1 MADGELENSCM
12 KTHRQALKILGAS
25 VVAVAAAACGNSGG
39 TPSSSNTSGTSTPAA
54 TPSATT
60 PTTGTSTST
69 GGSASS
75 AITANWTAFFNFKT
89 PTAKRIAL
97 LENGSQFSSI
107 IKGQAGQ
114 GLASTANAKVLS
126 VSNVTASQA
135 TVKYNILLGTTPAL
149 TNQSGTAVFQDGTW
163 KVGDGSFCGLLKL
176 EGLKPLPPA
185 CSSAG

>member
-1 MADGELENSCM
+1 M

-25 VVAVAAAACGNSGG
+25 VVAVAAAACGSSGG
-39 TPSSSNTSGTSTPAA
+39 TPSSSNTSATPAPA
-54 TPSATT
+54 TTPSAT
-60 PTTGTSTST
+60 GTSAAT

-75 AITANWTAFFNFKT
+75 AIAANWTAFFNFKT

-126 VSNVTASQA
+126 VTNVTASQA

-149 TNQSGTAVFQDGTW
+149 TNQTGTAVFQDGTW

-176 EGLKPLPPA
+176 EQLKPLPSA
-185 CSSAG
+185 CSAG

>member
-1 MADGELENSCM
+1 M

-25 VVAVAAAACGNSGG
+25 VVAVAAAACGSSGG
-39 TPSSSNTSGTSTPAA
+39 TPSSSNTSASSAPAT
-54 TPSATT
+54 TPSAT
-60 PTTGTSTST
+60 GTSAAT

-75 AITANWTAFFNFKT
+75 AIAANWTAFFNFKT

-126 VSNVTASQA
+126 VTNVTASQA

-149 TNQSGTAVFQDGTW
+149 TNQTGTAVYQDGTW
-163 KVGDGSFCGLLKL
+163 KVGDGSFCGLLRL
-176 EGLKPLPPA
+176 EQLKPLPSA
-185 CSSAG
+185 CSAG

>member
-1 MADGELENSCM
+1 M
-12 KTHRQALKILGAS
+12 KTHRQALTVLGAS
-25 VVAVAAAACGNSGG
+25 VVAVAAAACGSSGG
-39 TPSSSNTSGTSTPAA
+39 TPPSSSPSTTPAA
-54 TPSATT
+54 TPSATS
-60 PTTGTSTST
+60 PSAGTSSP

-75 AITANWTAFFNFKT
+75 AIAANWTAFFNFKT

-97 LENGSQFSSI
+97 LENGSQFATI

-126 VSNVTASQA
+126 VSNVSTSQA

-149 TNQSGTAVFQDGTW
+149 TNQMGTAVFQDGTW
-163 KVGDGSFCGLLKL
+163 KVGDGSFCGLLHL

>member
-39 TPSSSNTSGTSTPAA
+39 TPSSSNTSSTSTPAA

-60 PTTGTSTST
+60 GTSSSAC
-69 GGSASS
+69 GSASS

-149 TNQSGTAVFQDGTW
+149 TNQTGTAVFQDGTW

>member
-1 MADGELENSCM
+1 M
-12 KTHRQALKILGAS
+12 KTHRQALNILGAS
-25 VVAVAAAACGNSGG
+25 VVAVAAAACSSSGP
-39 TPSSSNTSGTSTPAA
+39 PSSSNTSGTSAPAA

-60 PTTGTSTST
+60 GTSSST

-149 TNQSGTAVFQDGTW
+149 TNQTGTAVFQDGTW
-163 KVGDGSFCGLLKL
+163 KVGDGSFCGLLTL

>member
-1 MADGELENSCM
+1 MN
-12 KTHRQALKILGAS
+12 THRQALTVLGAS
-25 VVAVAAAACGNSGG
+25 VAAVALAACGSSGG
-39 TPSSSNTSGTSTPAA
+39 TPSSSNTSAPPAS
-54 TPSATT
+54 TPSAPS
-60 PTTGTSTST
+60 PTT
-69 GGSASS
+69 ASS
-75 AITANWTAFFNFKT
+75 APAGSGSPSSAIAANWTAFFNFKT
-89 PTAKRIAL
+89 PTAKRVAL

-149 TNQSGTAVFQDGTW
+149 TNQTGTAVFQDGTW

-176 EGLKPLPPA
+176 EGLKPLPAA

>member
-12 KTHRQALKILGAS
+12 KTHRQALTVLGAS
-25 VVAVAAAACGNSGG
+25 AVAVAAAACGSSGG
-39 TPSSSNTSGTSTPAA
+39 TPPSSSTSTTPPAPTQNA
-54 TPSATT
+54 TSPS
-60 PTTGTSTST
+60 TGTSSPA
-69 GGSASS
+69 GGASS
-75 AITANWTAFFNFKT
+75 TIAANWTAFFNFKT

-97 LENGSQFSSI
+97 LENGSQFASI

-126 VSNVTASQA
+126 VSNVSSSQA

-149 TNQSGTAVFQDGTW
+149 TNQKGMAVFQDGTW
-163 KVGDGSFCGLLKL
+163 KVGDGSFCGLLQL